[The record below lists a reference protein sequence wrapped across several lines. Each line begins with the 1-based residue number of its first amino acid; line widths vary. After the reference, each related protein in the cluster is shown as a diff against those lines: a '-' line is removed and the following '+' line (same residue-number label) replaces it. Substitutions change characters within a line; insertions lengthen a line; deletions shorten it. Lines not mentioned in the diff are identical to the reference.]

1 MTNYIEIET
10 NFLNK
15 PEIVKANF
23 TLYDIEEHFNDINRE
38 IDLTLTLENYLP
50 HDRNLDFEEIALH
63 IENDYSLYNN
73 VPFSNFLDY
82 ETLKEYKLNFKNKV
96 EF

>member
-1 MTNYIEIET
+1 MRNYIEIET
-10 NFLNK
+10 NFLNE
-15 PEIVKANF
+15 PELVKANF

-38 IDLTLTLENYLP
+38 INLSLTLENYLP

-73 VPFSNFLDY
+73 APFSDFLDY
-82 ETLKEYKLNFKNKV
+82 EILKMYNLDFKGG
-96 EF
+96 F